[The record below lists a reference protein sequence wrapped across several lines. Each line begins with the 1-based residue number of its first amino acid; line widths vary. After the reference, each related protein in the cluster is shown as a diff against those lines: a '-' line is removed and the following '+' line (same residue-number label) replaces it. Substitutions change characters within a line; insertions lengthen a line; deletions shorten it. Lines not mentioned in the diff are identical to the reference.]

1 MLDPK
6 YLERF
11 SDQLLGIIDSLII
24 EIISDMAKRIVK
36 MRRISDSTKHQ
47 AEILQNA
54 GLVYEDTI
62 KRVSQISGYQT
73 REIERMYQEAGV
85 RNLKNE
91 AVYYKQAGKESI
103 KLEQSKG
110 MQRILQA
117 NVRKTCQELDNLT
130 MTTAVK
136 SQSAFI
142 QACNRAQMKVST
154 GAFSYD
160 KAIADAIKEA
170 AVQGTE
176 VLYPSQHVD
185 KLDVAVRRAA
195 LTGVNQ
201 TAAELNLQYAKE
213 AGCDYVET
221 TAHAGARPTHAV
233 WQGKVFCLS
242 GMDPKYE
249 NFYEAT
255 GYGTGPG
262 LCGWNCRHNFHAFFP
277 GISESAYT
285 NQILEGYNSKNV
297 EYNGI
302 RYTEYETAQMQRG
315 HERKIRETKRKL
327 AGYEAG
333 MKETDDKI
341 LKETLKRDFEAEAVK
356 LKKQEKTLKDFCHQ
370 TGRQY
375 ESARTQIHAVL
386 DVKGNIVGFN
396 RSVAQKAV
404 WKNRKNVFKNQ
415 MSKQLEKLTDEEKKA
430 IWRYTGNAANRVNS
444 AIYSGKQ
451 QRIDREK
458 GFMNLLDSALN
469 KGTAEHKMVV
479 HRDTIPEYLNVF
491 PKGFQYSDRD
501 IERLTGVELTN
512 FGYTSTSFKDLT
524 YTGRNVHLEIEIPK
538 GYKGCLYI
546 ENLATDKYKNQEEV
560 LFKRG
565 FRYKIKSVKKEKERY
580 YIKAE
585 AVL

>member
-6 YLERF
+6 YLEKF
-11 SDQLLGIIDSLII
+11 SDQLLGIIDSLTIA
-24 EIISDMAKRIVK
+24 IISDMAKRIVK
-36 MRRISDSTKHQ
+36 MGNVSESTKHQ
-47 AEILQNA
+47 AEVLQNA
-54 GLVYEDTI
+54 GLVYKDTI
-62 KRVSQISGYQT
+62 KRVSQVSGYQN
-73 REIERMYQEAGV
+73 REVERMYQEAGV

-91 AVYYKQAGKESI
+91 AVYYKQAGKEAV
-103 KLEQSKG
+103 KLEQSNG

-136 SQSAFI
+136 TQSAFI
-142 QACNRAQMKVST
+142 QACNKAQMKVST

-185 KLDVAVRRAA
+185 KLDVAVRRAV

-201 TAAELNLQYAKE
+201 TAAEMNLQYAKDQN
-213 AGCDYVET
+213 CDYVET
-221 TAHAGARPTHAV
+221 TAHEGARPEHAV

-242 GMDPKYE
+242 GTDPKYE

-277 GISESAYT
+277 GISTPAYT
-285 NQILEGYNSKNV
+285 QEMLDDYSAKNV
-297 EYNGI
+297 EYNGKQF
-302 RYTEYETAQMQRG
+302 TEYEASQMQRG
-315 HERKIRETKRKL
+315 HERQIREIKRKL
-327 AGYEAG
+327 AGYNSAISEA
-333 MKETDDKI
+333 KDD
-341 LKETLKRDFEAEAVK
+341 TLKNTLQNRFNEESVR
-356 LKKQEKTLKDFCHQ
+356 LKKQEAALKAFCKE
-370 TGRQY
+370 TGRRY
-375 ESARTQIHAVL
+375 ESARVQIHAVKNKAG
-386 DVKGNIVGFN
+386 DIVGFN

-404 WKNRKNVFKNQ
+404 WQNRKNTFKNQ
-415 MSKQLEKLTDEEKKA
+415 MSKQLEKLTNEEKKA

-451 QRIDREK
+451 QRVDKEK
-458 GFMNLLDSALN
+458 GFMDLLDSALS

-491 PKGFQYSDRD
+491 PKGFQYSEDDMRK
-501 IERLTGVELTN
+501 IKGKTLTN
-512 FGYTSTSFKDLT
+512 EGYTSTSFHDIM
-524 YTGRNVHLEIEIPK
+524 YQGRNVHLEIEIPK

-546 ENLATDKYKNQEEV
+546 KDVATVKYKNQEEV

-565 FRYKIKSVKKEKERY
+565 FQYKIKSVKKEKDRY

>member
-11 SDQLLGIIDSLII
+11 SDQLLGIIDTLTIA
-24 EIISDMAKRIVK
+24 IISDMAKRIVK
-36 MRRISDSTKHQ
+36 MGNVSESTKHQ
-47 AEILQNA
+47 AEVLQNA
-54 GLVYEDTI
+54 GLVYKDTI
-62 KRVSQISGYQT
+62 KRVSQVSGYQKH
-73 REIERMYQEAGV
+73 EVQRMYEEAGV

-91 AVYYKQAGKESI
+91 AVYYKQAGKEDI
-103 KLEQSKG
+103 KLNQSNG

-117 NVRKTCQELDNLT
+117 NIRKTCQELDNLT
-130 MTTAVK
+130 MTTAVR
-136 SQSAFI
+136 SQSAYI
-142 QACNRAQMKVST
+142 QACNRAQMKVSS

-185 KLDVAVRRAA
+185 KLDVAVRRAV

-201 TAAELNLQYAKE
+201 TAAEMNLQYAKDQN
-213 AGCDYVET
+213 CDYVET
-221 TAHAGARPTHAV
+221 TAHEGARQEHAV

-242 GMDPKYE
+242 GTDPKYE

-277 GISESAYT
+277 GISTPAYT
-285 NQILEGYNSKNV
+285 QEMLDDYSAKNV
-297 EYNGI
+297 EYNGKQF
-302 RYTEYETAQMQRG
+302 TEYEAGQMQRG
-315 HERKIRETKRKL
+315 HERQIRETKRKL
-327 AGYEAG
+327 AGYSSAVNEA
-333 MKETDDKI
+333 KDD
-341 LKETLKRDFEAEAVK
+341 TLKNTLQNRFNEESVR
-356 LKKQEKTLKDFCHQ
+356 LKKQEAALKTFCKE
-370 TGRQY
+370 TGRRY
-375 ESARTQIHAVL
+375 ESARVQIHV
-386 DVKGNIVGFN
+386 VKNKAGDIVGFN

-404 WKNRKNVFKNQ
+404 WQDRKNTFKNQ
-415 MSKQLEKLTDEEKKA
+415 MSKQLEKLAEEEKKA

-451 QRIDREK
+451 QRIDQEK
-458 GFMNLLDSALN
+458 GFMDLLDSALS

-479 HRDTIPEYLNVF
+479 HRDTIPEYLNAF
-491 PKGFQYSDRD
+491 PKGFQYSEED
-501 IERLTGVELTN
+501 IKRMNGMTLTN
-512 FGYTSTSFKDLT
+512 KGYTSTSFHDIM
-524 YTGRNVHLEIEIPK
+524 YQGRNVHLEIEIPK

-546 ENLATDKYKNQEEV
+546 KDVATEKYKNQEEV

-565 FRYKIKSVKKEKERY
+565 FQYKIKSVNKEKDRY

>member
-11 SDQLLGIIDSLII
+11 SDQLLGIIDTLTIA
-24 EIISDMAKRIVK
+24 IISDMAKRIVK
-36 MRRISDSTKHQ
+36 IGSVSESTKHQ
-47 AEILQNA
+47 AEVLQNA
-54 GLVYEDTI
+54 GLVYKDTI
-62 KRVSQISGYQT
+62 KRVSQVSGYQN
-73 REIERMYQEAGV
+73 REVERMYQEAGV

-91 AVYYKQAGKESI
+91 AVYYKQAGKDAV
-103 KLEQSKG
+103 KLEQSNG

-136 SQSAFI
+136 TQSAFI
-142 QACNRAQMKVST
+142 QACNKAQMKVST

-176 VLYPSQHVD
+176 VLYPSQHID
-185 KLDVAVRRAA
+185 KLDVAVRRAV

-201 TAAELNLQYAKE
+201 TAAEMNLQYAKDQN
-213 AGCDYVET
+213 CDYVET
-221 TAHAGARPTHAV
+221 TAHEGARPEHAV

-242 GMDPKYE
+242 GTDPKYE

-277 GISESAYT
+277 GISTPAYT
-285 NQILEGYNSKNV
+285 QEMLDDYSAKSV
-297 EYNGI
+297 EYNGKQF
-302 RYTEYETAQMQRG
+302 TEYEASQMQRG
-315 HERKIRETKRKL
+315 HERQIRETKRKL
-327 AGYEAG
+327 AGYNSAISEA
-333 MKETDDKI
+333 KDD
-341 LKETLKRDFEAEAVK
+341 TLKNTLQNRFNEESVR
-356 LKKQEKTLKDFCHQ
+356 LKKQEAALKAFCKE
-370 TGRQY
+370 TGRRY
-375 ESARTQIHAVL
+375 ESARVQIHAVKNKAG
-386 DVKGNIVGFN
+386 DIVGFN

-404 WKNRKNVFKNQ
+404 WQDRKNTFKNQ
-415 MSKQLEKLTDEEKKA
+415 MSKQLEKLTNEEKKA
-430 IWRYTGNAANRVNS
+430 ILRYTGNAANRVNS

-451 QRIDREK
+451 QRIDKER
-458 GFMNLLDSALN
+458 GFMDLLDSALN
-469 KGTAEHKMVV
+469 KGTADHKMVV
-479 HRDTIPEYLNVF
+479 HRDTIPEYLNAF
-491 PKGFQYSDRD
+491 PKGFQYSEED
-501 IERLTGVELTN
+501 IKRMNGMTLTN
-512 FGYTSTSFKDLT
+512 EGYTSTSFHDIM
-524 YTGRNVHLEIEIPK
+524 YQGRNVHLEIEIPK

-546 ENLATDKYKNQEEV
+546 KDVATEKYKNQEEV

-565 FRYKIKSVKKEKERY
+565 FQYKIKSVKKEKNRY

>member
-6 YLERF
+6 YLEKF
-11 SDQLLGIIDSLII
+11 SDQLLGIIDTLTIA
-24 EIISDMAKRIVK
+24 IISDMAKRIVK
-36 MRRISDSTKHQ
+36 MGNVSESTKHQ
-47 AEILQNA
+47 AEVLQNA
-54 GLVYEDTI
+54 GLVYKDTI
-62 KRVSQISGYQT
+62 KRVSQVSGYQN
-73 REIERMYQEAGV
+73 REVERMYQEAGV
-85 RNLKNE
+85 KNLKNE
-91 AVYYKQAGKESI
+91 AVYYKQAGKDAV
-103 KLEQSKG
+103 KLEQSNG

-136 SQSAFI
+136 TQSAFI
-142 QACNRAQMKVST
+142 QACNKAQMKVST

-185 KLDVAVRRAA
+185 KLDVAVRRAV

-201 TAAELNLQYAKE
+201 TAAEMNLQYAKDQN
-213 AGCDYVET
+213 CDYVET
-221 TAHAGARPTHAV
+221 TAHEGARPEHAV

-242 GMDPKYE
+242 GTDPKYE

-277 GISESAYT
+277 GISTPAYT
-285 NQILEGYNSKNV
+285 QEMLDDYSAKSV
-297 EYNGI
+297 EYNGKQF
-302 RYTEYETAQMQRG
+302 TEYEAGQMQRG
-315 HERKIRETKRKL
+315 HERQIRETKRKL
-327 AGYEAG
+327 AGYNSAVNEA
-333 MKETDDKI
+333 KDD
-341 LKETLKRDFEAEAVK
+341 TLKNTLQNRFNEESVR
-356 LKKQEKTLKDFCHQ
+356 LKKQEAALKAFCKE
-370 TGRQY
+370 TGRRY
-375 ESARTQIHAVL
+375 ESARVQIHAVKNKAG
-386 DVKGNIVGFN
+386 DIVGFN

-404 WKNRKNVFKNQ
+404 WQDRKNTFKNQ
-415 MSKQLEKLTDEEKKA
+415 MSKQLEKLAEEEKKA

-451 QRIDREK
+451 QRIDQEK
-458 GFMNLLDSALN
+458 VFMDLLDSALS

-479 HRDTIPEYLNVF
+479 HRDTIPEYLNAF
-491 PKGFQYSDRD
+491 PKGFQYSEED
-501 IERLTGVELTN
+501 IKRMNGMTLTN
-512 FGYTSTSFKDLT
+512 KGDTSTSFHDIM
-524 YTGRNVHLEIEIPK
+524 YQGRNVHLEIEIPK

-546 ENLATDKYKNQEEV
+546 KDVATEKYKNQEEV

-565 FRYKIKSVKKEKERY
+565 FQYKIKSVNKEKDRY

>member
-6 YLERF
+6 YLEKF
-11 SDQLLGIIDSLII
+11 SDQLLGIIDVLVIAII
-24 EIISDMAKRIVK
+24 ADMAKRIVK
-36 MRRISDSTKHQ
+36 TGSITDSTKHQ

-54 GLVYEDTI
+54 GLVYMDTI
-62 KRVSQISGYQT
+62 TRVSQVSGYQK
-73 REIERMYQEAGV
+73 REVERMYQEAGIK
-85 RNLKNE
+85 NLKNE
-91 AVYYKQAGKESI
+91 SVYYRQAGKDVIEL
-103 KLEQSKG
+103 KQSDG

-136 SQSAFI
+136 SQSAYI

-176 VLYPSQHVD
+176 VLYPTQHVD
-185 KLDVAVRRAA
+185 KLDVAVRRAV

-221 TAHAGARPTHAV
+221 TAHSGARPSHAV

-242 GMDPKYE
+242 GMDSSYP
-249 NFYEAT
+249 NFYEVT

-262 LCGWNCRHNFHAFFP
+262 LCGWNCRHNFHAYFP
-277 GISESAYT
+277 GISTPGYT
-285 NQILEGYNSKNV
+285 KEMLDDYSKKNV
-297 EYNGI
+297 NYNG
-302 RYTEYETAQMQRG
+302 RQYTEYEAGQMQRS
-315 HERKIRETKRKL
+315 HERQIRETKRKL
-327 AGYEAG
+327 AGYNAAINEA
-333 MKETDDKI
+333 KDD
-341 LKETLKRDFEAEAVK
+341 TLKNTLQGRFNEESVK
-356 LKKQEKTLKDFCHQ
+356 LKKQEAALKDFCRE
-370 TGRQY
+370 TGRRY
-375 ESARTQIHAVL
+375 ESARVQVHAVK
-386 DVKGNIVGFN
+386 DAKGNIVGFN

-404 WKNRKNVFKNQ
+404 WKNRKNAFKNQ

-444 AIYSGKQ
+444 AIHSGKQ
-451 QRIDREK
+451 QRIDKEK
-458 GFMNLLDSALN
+458 GFMDLLDSALN
-469 KGTAEHKMVV
+469 KGTIEHKMVV

-491 PKGFQYSDRD
+491 PKGVQYSGENMKRMKGM
-501 IERLTGVELTN
+501 TLTN
-512 FGYTSTSFKDLT
+512 KCYTSTSFHDLM
-524 YTGRNVHLEIEIPK
+524 YPGRNVHLEIEIPK

-546 ENLATDKYKNQEEV
+546 KDVATGKYKNQEEV

-565 FRYKIKSVKKEKERY
+565 FRYKIKSVKKENDRY

>member
-6 YLERF
+6 YLEKF
-11 SDQLLGIIDSLII
+11 SDQLLGIIDTLTIA
-24 EIISDMAKRIVK
+24 IISDMAKRIVK
-36 MRRISDSTKHQ
+36 MGNVSESTKHQ
-47 AEILQNA
+47 AEVLQNA
-54 GLVYEDTI
+54 GLVYKDTI
-62 KRVSQISGYQT
+62 KRVSQVSGYQKH
-73 REIERMYQEAGV
+73 EVQRMYEEAGV

-91 AVYYKQAGKESI
+91 AVYYKQAGKEDI
-103 KLEQSKG
+103 KLNQSNG

-117 NVRKTCQELDNLT
+117 NIRKTCQELDNLT
-130 MTTAVK
+130 MTTAVR
-136 SQSAFI
+136 SQSAYI
-142 QACNRAQMKVST
+142 QACNRAQMKVSS

-185 KLDVAVRRAA
+185 KLDVAVRRAV

-201 TAAELNLQYAKE
+201 TAAEMNLQYAKDQN
-213 AGCDYVET
+213 CDYVET
-221 TAHAGARPTHAV
+221 TAHEGARPEHAV

-242 GMDPKYE
+242 GTDPKYE

-277 GISESAYT
+277 GISTPAYT
-285 NQILEGYNSKNV
+285 QEMLDDYSAKNV
-297 EYNGI
+297 EYNGKQF
-302 RYTEYETAQMQRG
+302 TEYEAGQMQRG
-315 HERKIRETKRKL
+315 HERQIRETKRKL
-327 AGYEAG
+327 AGYNSAISEA
-333 MKETDDKI
+333 KDD
-341 LKETLKRDFEAEAVK
+341 LKNTLQNRFNEESVR
-356 LKKQEKTLKDFCHQ
+356 LKKQEAALKVFCKE
-370 TGRQY
+370 TGRRY
-375 ESARTQIHAVL
+375 ESARVQIHAVKNKAG
-386 DVKGNIVGFN
+386 DIVGFN

-404 WKNRKNVFKNQ
+404 WQDRKNIFKNQ
-415 MSKQLEKLTDEEKKA
+415 MSKQLEKLAEEEKKA

-451 QRIDREK
+451 QRIDQEK
-458 GFMNLLDSALN
+458 GFMDLLDSALS

-479 HRDTIPEYLNVF
+479 HRDTIPEYLNAF
-491 PKGFQYSDRD
+491 PKGFQYSEED
-501 IERLTGVELTN
+501 IKRMNGMTLTN
-512 FGYTSTSFKDLT
+512 NGYTSTSFHDIM
-524 YTGRNVHLEIEIPK
+524 YQGRNVHLEIEIPK

-546 ENLATDKYKNQEEV
+546 KDVATEKYKNQEEV

-565 FRYKIKSVKKEKERY
+565 FQYKIKSVNKEKDRY

>member
-6 YLERF
+6 YLEKF
-11 SDQLLGIIDSLII
+11 SDQLLGIIDTLTIA
-24 EIISDMAKRIVK
+24 IISDMAKRIVK
-36 MRRISDSTKHQ
+36 MGNVSESTKHQ
-47 AEILQNA
+47 AEVLQNA
-54 GLVYEDTI
+54 GLVYKDTI
-62 KRVSQISGYQT
+62 KRVSQVSGYQKH
-73 REIERMYQEAGV
+73 EVQRMYEEAGV

-91 AVYYKQAGKESI
+91 AVYYKQAGKEDI
-103 KLEQSKG
+103 KLNQSNG

-117 NVRKTCQELDNLT
+117 NIRKTCQELDNLT
-130 MTTAVK
+130 MTTAVR
-136 SQSAFI
+136 SQSAYI
-142 QACNRAQMKVST
+142 QACNRAQMKVSS

-185 KLDVAVRRAA
+185 KLDVAVRRAV

-201 TAAELNLQYAKE
+201 TAAEMNLQYAKDQN
-213 AGCDYVET
+213 CDYVET
-221 TAHAGARPTHAV
+221 TAHEGARPEHAV

-242 GMDPKYE
+242 GTDPKYE

-277 GISESAYT
+277 GISTPAYT
-285 NQILEGYNSKNV
+285 QEMLDDYSAKNV
-297 EYNGI
+297 EYNGKQF
-302 RYTEYETAQMQRG
+302 TEYEAGQMQRG
-315 HERKIRETKRKL
+315 HERQIRETKRKL
-327 AGYEAG
+327 AGYNSAISEA
-333 MKETDDKI
+333 KDD
-341 LKETLKRDFEAEAVK
+341 LKNTLQNRFNEESVR
-356 LKKQEKTLKDFCHQ
+356 LKKQEAALKVFCKE
-370 TGRQY
+370 TGRRY
-375 ESARTQIHAVL
+375 ESARVQIHAVKNKAG
-386 DVKGNIVGFN
+386 DIVGFN

-404 WKNRKNVFKNQ
+404 WQDRKNTFKNQ
-415 MSKQLEKLTDEEKKA
+415 MSKQLEKLAEEEKKA

-451 QRIDREK
+451 QRIDQEK
-458 GFMNLLDSALN
+458 GFMDLLDSALS

-479 HRDTIPEYLNVF
+479 HRDTIPEYLNAF
-491 PKGFQYSDRD
+491 PKGFQYSEED
-501 IERLTGVELTN
+501 IKRMNGMTLTN
-512 FGYTSTSFKDLT
+512 EGYTSTSFHDIM
-524 YTGRNVHLEIEIPK
+524 YQGRNVHLEIEIPK

-546 ENLATDKYKNQEEV
+546 KDVATEKYKNQEEV

-565 FRYKIKSVKKEKERY
+565 FQYKIKSVKKEKNRY

>member
-11 SDQLLGIIDSLII
+11 SDQLLGIIDTLTIA
-24 EIISDMAKRIVK
+24 IISDMAKRIVK
-36 MRRISDSTKHQ
+36 MGSVSESTKHQ
-47 AEILQNA
+47 AEVLQNA
-54 GLVYEDTI
+54 GLVYKDTI
-62 KRVSQISGYQT
+62 KRVSQVSGYQN
-73 REIERMYQEAGV
+73 REVERMYQEAGV

-91 AVYYKQAGKESI
+91 AVYYKQAGKDVV
-103 KLEQSKG
+103 KLEQSNG
-110 MQRILQA
+110 MQRILKA

-136 SQSAFI
+136 TQSAFI
-142 QACNRAQMKVST
+142 QACNKAQMKVST

-176 VLYPSQHVD
+176 VLYPSQHID
-185 KLDVAVRRAA
+185 KLDVAVRRAV

-201 TAAELNLQYAKE
+201 TAAEMNLQYAKDQN
-213 AGCDYVET
+213 CDYVET
-221 TAHAGARPTHAV
+221 TAHEGARPEHAV

-242 GMDPKYE
+242 RTDPKYE

-262 LCGWNCRHNFHAFFP
+262 LCGWNCRHNFHAYFP
-277 GISESAYT
+277 GISTPSYTQEMLDDYSA
-285 NQILEGYNSKNV
+285 KNV
-297 EYNGI
+297 EYNGKQF
-302 RYTEYETAQMQRG
+302 TEYEASQMQRD
-315 HERKIRETKRKL
+315 HERQIRETRRKL
-327 AGYEAG
+327 AGYNSAINEA
-333 MKETDDKI
+333 KDD
-341 LKETLKRDFEAEAVK
+341 TLKNTLQNRFNEESVK
-356 LKKQEKTLKDFCHQ
+356 LKKQEAALKAFCKE
-370 TGRQY
+370 TGRRY
-375 ESARTQIHAVL
+375 ESARVQIHAVKNKAG
-386 DVKGNIVGFN
+386 DIVGFN

-404 WKNRKNVFKNQ
+404 WQDRKNTFKNQ
-415 MSKQLEKLTDEEKKA
+415 MSKQLEKLTEEEKKA

-451 QRIDREK
+451 QRIDKEK
-458 GFMNLLDSALN
+458 GFMDLLDSALN
-469 KGTAEHKMVV
+469 KGTVDHKMVV
-479 HRDTIPEYLNVF
+479 HRDTISEYLNAF
-491 PKGFQYSDRD
+491 PKDFQYTDRD

-524 YTGRNVHLEIEIPK
+524 YTGRNVHLEIEVPK

-565 FRYKIKSVKKEKERY
+565 FRYKIKSVKKEKKRY

-585 AVL
+585 AIL